1 MNMLLKLKVDTLA
14 GHLRTSRKTSGRRM
28 WKRSDLKTRE
38 ELSSESMHSRSASD
52 NELTLKPSL
61 CRQLVALLSSSRDPL
76 VLAVAVHDI
85 GQFIKYGDDGARK

>member
-1 MNMLLKLKVDTLA
+1 MLLKLKVDTSA
-14 GHLRTSRKTSGRRM
+14 GRQHTSRKTSGRRT

-38 ELSSESMHSRSASD
+38 GLSSESMDCRD
-52 NELTLKPSL
+52 ERWINELTLETPF
-61 CRQLVALLSSSRDPL
+61 CRQLVGLLSSSRDPL

>member
-1 MNMLLKLKVDTLA
+1 MDCRDA
-14 GHLRTSRKTSGRRM
+14 R
-28 WKRSDLKTRE
+28 WI
-38 ELSSESMHSRSASD
+38 
-52 NELTLKPSL
+52 NELTLETPF